1 MGGSINL
8 RHLGM
13 IATSGSW
20 RRWWLEWRWARYR
33 WVGRDSPSQMT
44 PREMRANAG

>member
-1 MGGSINL
+1 MGGSTKL

-20 RRWWLEWRWARYR
+20 RRWWLEWRWARYP
-33 WVGRDSPSQMT
+33 WVKRDSGSPPG
-44 PREMRANAG
+44 PREMRGDGR

>member
-1 MGGSINL
+1 MGGGYNK

-20 RRWWLEWRWARYR
+20 RRWWLEWRWARY
-33 WVGRDSPSQMT
+33 PL
-44 PREMRANAG
+44 AK